1 MGGLLALPFALMLMN
16 RPDLAFMFGIVADA
30 TAITIRGI
38 NYLTLGVLM
47 QLMVI
52 LSAILTWALVGHN
65 ASSQSFREKSLSC
78 SLPV

>member
-1 MGGLLALPFALMLMN
+1 MLMN

-38 NYLTLGVLM
+38 NYLHGVLM
-47 QLMVI
+47 QIMVI

-65 ASSQSFREKSLSC
+65 ASSQSFREKKASLALYRFSTD
-78 SLPV
+78 SHG